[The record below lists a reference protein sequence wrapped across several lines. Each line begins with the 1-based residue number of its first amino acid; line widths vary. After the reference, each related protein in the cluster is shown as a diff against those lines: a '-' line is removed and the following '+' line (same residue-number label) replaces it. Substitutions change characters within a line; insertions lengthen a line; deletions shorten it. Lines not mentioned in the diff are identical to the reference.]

1 MQRSFTMDANPETPA
16 TLRQKRDEL
25 YKAARDHPGSAEDEM
40 VEILLLSAISEMKPL
55 FYDALPA
62 RALGE
67 ERRRFDAARQQ
78 GARKLQPKRGKRT
91 GTAAG
96 LAGKSV
102 AELKLEVETRQERL
116 EKIEETL
123 KSAQAAMAAGKQI
136 TDLEIYQR
144 IWAVIGLT
152 PPLEAVDG
160 RGKENSDVK

>member
-1 MQRSFTMDANPETPA
+1 MDANPETPA

-67 ERRRFDAARQQ
+67 ERRRFNAARQQ
-78 GARKLQPKRGKRT
+78 GARERQPKRGKRT

-123 KSAQAAMAAGKQI
+123 KAMAAGKQM
-136 TDLEIYQR
+136 TDLDVYKR
-144 IWAVIGLT
+144 IAAIVGLT

-160 RGKENSDVK
+160 RGKEYSDVK